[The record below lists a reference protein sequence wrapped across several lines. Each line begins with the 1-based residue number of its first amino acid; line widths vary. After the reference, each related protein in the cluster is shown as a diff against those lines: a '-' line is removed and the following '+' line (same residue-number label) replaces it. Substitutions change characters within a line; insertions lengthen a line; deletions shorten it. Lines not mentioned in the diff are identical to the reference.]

1 MLEQTTPSAAD
12 IVVEDAA
19 LEVPVIVPE
28 DDYEPTL
35 IIPDPDPVPTRRKHR
50 FLRGLCLYFVIVL
63 AVILVGLWFF
73 YAYLA
78 KVEAATPNAALQRY
92 MDWIIAED
100 YESIYET
107 SGFEESLLN
116 NKESYLRYL
125 ETLYA
130 GATDLSVRQ
139 QVTTDTEVTRY
150 SLYSGSKRLSTLL
163 LARSAE
169 GDGTM
174 WYVTTDL
181 AEQPTYTITTAD
193 DVRLTIN
200 GVDVGLLS
208 LSSTEV
214 QAEVFPT
221 AEGAQVTIPTLR
233 RYTLDNLLT
242 PPTVAALTLSGDDC
256 TVVTEGETITVLTP
270 ETVTDRAEHEQLAV
284 EAAKTYA
291 KFVAKD
297 ASRTQLLKIIH
308 KDSQLYQTIRNFSN
322 VWFNKHESYEFRDV
336 EFANYSRY
344 TADDF
349 SCVVSFQPI
358 YMRDGKSIES
368 TPVCYRMTFLRVEGE
383 WTLYALTQ
391 TTREEAGLP
400 SATTVTTSTTA
411 SATTTT
417 GL

>member
-1 MLEQTTPSAAD
+1 MLEQTTPTSAD

-19 LEVPVIVPE
+19 LEVPVIVPG
-28 DDYEPTL
+28 DDEPTL
-35 IIPDPDPVPTRRKHR
+35 MLPDPLPPRRKPR
-50 FLRGLCLYFVIVL
+50 FFRGLCLYFVIVL

-73 YAYLA
+73 YSYLA
-78 KVEAATPNAALQRY
+78 KREAATPNAALQRY
-92 MDWIIAED
+92 MDWVIAGD
-100 YESIYET
+100 YESIYQT
-107 SGFEESLLN
+107 SGFEESLIN

-125 ETLYA
+125 ETLYKDA
-130 GATDLSVRQ
+130 SDLTVRQ

-169 GDGTM
+169 GDGTA

-181 AEQPTYTITTAD
+181 AQQPTYTVTAAE

-200 GVDVGLLS
+200 GVDVSLLS
-208 LSSTEV
+208 LPSAEV
-214 QAEVFPT
+214 QSEVFPT
-221 AEGAQVTIPTLR
+221 AEGATVTTPTVR

-242 PPTVAALTLSGDDC
+242 PPTVAALTLGGEDC
-256 TVVTEGETITVLTP
+256 TVVTEGESIYVFSP
-270 ETVTDRAEHEQLAV
+270 ETADDRTTHEQLAV

-322 VWFNKHESYEFRDV
+322 VWFNKHESYEFRNV
-336 EFANYSRY
+336 EFAKYTRY

-358 YMRDGKSIES
+358 YMRNGKPIQS

-391 TTREEAGLP
+391 TTREEAGLS
-400 SATTVTTSTTA
+400 SATTATTSTTA
-411 SATTTT
+411 SAATTTTT
-417 GL
+417 GS